1 MESQTCRIFKLC
13 EFFLFLKDSMGLKC
27 QLFLF
32 GEEENVVVSCLEKV
46 RMCMCVTEIVVLSI
60 VNGWWCEK

>member
-1 MESQTCRIFKLC
+1 
-13 EFFLFLKDSMGLKC
+13 MGLKC

-46 RMCMCVTEIVVLSI
+46 HMCMCVTEIVVLSI
-60 VNGWWCEK
+60 ANGWWCEK